1 MTTKKKRLANQLTQ
15 LINSK
20 LEKQLKAEI
29 QLFFQKQMDEVLSAF
44 DEYYTDT
51 LLLQGHINL
60 ILSPIHEL
68 QKEYYDLLLKYNTEI
83 YNRGKEQGRRQV
95 DGMAL
100 KSAKPLKWHHDENKP
115 TDLFGTLPTSEQH
128 LTSYTFTASESTM
141 NRVDG
146 EINRILTE
154 GYRDGLG
161 VKDVRNRIME
171 RYQQFT
177 GWEANRIART
187 EMQTA
192 HNMGVMQTYQEMGVE
207 YKEWR
212 SAHDKRTRR
221 SHSLLDGEVAPLD
234 KPFSNGLM
242 YPGDKSGPI
251 EEWINCRCSAVPY
264 LMPPGQ
270 SAPVGQTQFRA
281 GDLVKVKEPNYGK
294 LLQKET
300 GGALNWQQY
309 KQILH
314 GKPLEQVGIG
324 VVVQE
329 TQTENPPNVK
339 NIVGEQT
346 SNIPSNVRSNLDEFA
361 SATKNHNREFSQY
374 YTESGKISEL
384 NKGASHKAYRNPKV
398 TDWVDSQAKQGEIF
412 HFVHNHP
419 TSYLNGRTLLS
430 SEDITIFKEERDRHN
445 LKSFIAEGKNV
456 RVIIGKSDN
465 YDEFSRSQQDKALT
479 KAWHIY
485 EEEYARS
492 TKRGTVEYY
501 NEIVEKLNDEL
512 NKGGMYYR
520 VEERTVE
527 SNGEFPKANA
537 VMEKS
542 EIEKL
547 EEKLRQT
554 VDEKERIK
562 ILKKL
567 DELSGGFYG
576 Y

>member
-146 EINRILTE
+146 EINQILTE

-251 EEWINCRCSAVPY
+251 EEWINCRCSFPPFI
-264 LMPPGQ
+264 MPPGMM
-270 SAPVGQTQFRA
+270 APPGMAQFRV
-281 GDLVKVKEPNYGK
+281 GDLVSVSEPDYDQ
-294 LLQKET
+294 LLRKET

-314 GKPLEQVGIG
+314 GKTLDQIRAGITTRQSQTTTNILEILSK
-324 VVVQE
+324 E
-329 TQTENPPNVK
+329 T
-339 NIVGEQT
+339 G
-346 SNIPSNVRSNLDEFA
+346 
-361 SATKNHNREFSQY
+361 
-374 YTESGKISEL
+374 
-384 NKGASHKAYRNPKV
+384 
-398 TDWVDSQAKQGEIF
+398 
-412 HFVHNHP
+412 
-419 TSYLNGRTLLS
+419 
-430 SEDITIFKEERDRHN
+430 
-445 LKSFIAEGKNV
+445 
-456 RVIIGKSDN
+456 
-465 YDEFSRSQQDKALT
+465 LT
-479 KAWHIY
+479 
-485 EEEYARS
+485 
-492 TKRGTVEYY
+492 
-501 NEIVEKLNDEL
+501 
-512 NKGGMYYR
+512 
-520 VEERTVE
+520 
-527 SNGEFPKANA
+527 
-537 VMEKS
+537 
-542 EIEKL
+542 L
-547 EEKLRQT
+547 EELSQLSDEELWKL
-554 VDEKERIK
+554 
-562 ILKKL
+562 LK
-567 DELSGGFYG
+567 GYG
-576 Y
+576 LIS